1 MATQVVTSSQTAS
14 NPGASTEAD
23 AAVLTGPGASY
34 ANAVLKLKHTDSNKE
49 NISDTV
55 RSTAKEHRPGK
66 NSLKDAKERTRNQS
80 NEENSAQD
88 DGENFTTVT
97 SHGRKE
103 RKNEKNKREKN
114 PPQKAVIVNGAA
126 PSQHR
131 EAPATAPNN
140 KEKEPGPPHE
150 KDNKE
155 SDPTANEKKVFIEAP
170 LPKVNPWQVNKNAA
184 QVVGGQGQHPPHVA
198 VAPKHQDKRVL
209 QPQRQEVNMSG
220 A

>member
-1 MATQVVTSSQTAS
+1 MATQVVTSSQPAS

-23 AAVLTGPGASY
+23 AAAGPGASY

-55 RSTAKEHRPGK
+55 RSTKEHRVGK
-66 NSLKDAKERTRNQS
+66 TALKDNKDRTRNQT
-80 NEENSAQD
+80 NEENTNTGQD
-88 DGENFTTVT
+88 DGDNFTTVT

-103 RKNEKNKREKN
+103 RKSDKSNKREKN
-114 PPQKAVIVNGAA
+114 HPQKAVIVNGA
-126 PSQHR
+126 PPHR
-131 EAPATAPNN
+131 EVPVAS
-140 KEKEPGPPHE
+140 GPQHD

-155 SDPTANEKKVFIEAP
+155 AESTANEKKVFVEAP

-184 QVVGGQGQHPPHVA
+184 QVVGGQPPLPQVA

-209 QPQRQEVNMSG
+209 QPQRQDVNMSG